1 MFEPF
6 SFREIFLKINEEK
19 KEKNSTLLNCL
30 TEGSR
35 GSYSKVYV
43 RNSVTQEIEPTNQT
57 VNQKLLEHCLCIL
70 ESRRIKIEEE
80 LAAEATKCQG
90 MLIYDISVGL
100 VFFSL
105 RC

>member
-6 SFREIFLKINEEK
+6 SSREIFLKINEEK

-35 GSYSKVYV
+35 ASYSKVYV

-57 VNQKLLEHCLCIL
+57 VNQKLLEDCLCIL

-90 MLIYDISVGL
+90 MLCFIVIWVL
-100 VFFSL
+100 L
-105 RC
+105 LL